1 VEKKNWKYADT
12 GWKPII
18 YLKKHFSAEEIK
30 PFYKMADFCIVSSLH
45 DGMNLVAKEYVAS
58 KRDLSGTLIL
68 SQFTGAARELTD
80 AIQFNPYAIEEF
92 AEAIKLT
99 LEMPIDEKKK
109 RMENMCRIISENNIY
124 RWAGNIITEL
134 TVLRRI

>member
-1 VEKKNWKYADT
+1 MEHGSRLFT
-12 GWKPII
+12 
-18 YLKKHFSAEEIK
+18 LKSISPQKIK

-58 KRDLSGTLIL
+58 KRDLAGALIL

-80 AIQFNPYAIEEF
+80 AVQFNPYAIEEF
-92 AEAIKLT
+92 TQAIKLT

-109 RMENMCRIISENNIY
+109 RMENMRRIITENNVY

-134 TVLRRI
+134 TALKKS